1 MTDAINPY
9 SAPTA
14 RLEDAGDTEAEAIR
28 KAHIN
33 HEAGLRS
40 VGMLYYLGGAL
51 IMLASLMGSIGK
63 AAGMA
68 PVAMMLLVA
77 AVGAGQIAVGYGLRR
92 LRSWARIP
100 TIVFSVLGLIAIPIG
115 TLISIYV
122 LWLLLAKKGRTLF
135 SPEYQAVVART
146 PHVKYRTSIVVWIV
160 LALFA
165 GLFAF
170 MVFGYMIGV
179 PRG

>member
-1 MTDAINPY
+1 MSDAINPY

-14 RLEDAGDTEAEAIR
+14 RVEDAAGGEAEAMR

-63 AAGMA
+63 AEGMA
-68 PVAMMLLVA
+68 PVAVMLLVA
-77 AVGAGQIAVGYGLRR
+77 AIGAGQIAVGYGLRR
-92 LRSWARIP
+92 LRPWARIP
-100 TIVFSVLGLIAIPIG
+100 TIILSVLGLLAIPIG
-115 TLISIYV
+115 TIISIYV
-122 LWLLLAKKGRTLF
+122 LWLLFAKKGRMLF
-135 SPEYQAVVART
+135 SPEYQAVIAST
-146 PHVKYRTSIVVWIV
+146 PHVKYKTSIVVWIV

-165 GLFAF
+165 GLIVF
-170 MVFGYMIGV
+170 MVLGFMVGV
-179 PRG
+179 PR